1 MFRIVKPDVNI
12 NFTGKVKTF
21 GLISIVLVIISSVL
35 VFGKGLNFGIDF
47 KGGTNIIYNFEN
59 TPDVNSIRK
68 ILAEAKVEG
77 AVSSI
82 GKNGVSV
89 QISKTIEIV
98 KEEEI
103 EKLKKHLE
111 DNYKSKGFKGSKKYI
126 SGSNRLRIM
135 FDNQQDADVLLKELQ
150 EAKFNVESV
159 ELFGIDEKSESQ
171 MNNYQLDIG
180 FTQIAS
186 YLLDKMS
193 KTEKGKIQIASLEQ
207 VGPKVGEKLKQDG
220 VLAVLY
226 ALFAILVY
234 IGFRF
239 DSRFSPGAVICLF
252 HDVIITLGLFAVFN
266 IPFDLPVVAALL
278 TLVGYSLND
287 TIIIFDRIREFVE
300 EHRANKLS
308 KETIESVVNKAIN
321 STLGRTVL
329 TSGTT
334 LAVVFALEFFGDISL
349 RPFAIALFVGITV
362 GTYSSIFIASPIYV
376 WLEKK
381 YEKKMQELEALE
393 AKTAEVTTEVKS

>member
-1 MFRIVKPDVNI
+1 MFRIVKPDVNLD
-12 NFTGKVKTF
+12 FTGKVKTF
-21 GLISIVLVIISSVL
+21 GVVSVILVIISSIL
-35 VFGKGLNFGIDF
+35 VFTKGLNYGIDF
-47 KGGTNIIYNFEN
+47 KGGTNIVYNFEN

-68 ILAEAKVEG
+68 ILDNNKIEG
-77 AVSSI
+77 AVSSV
-82 GKNGVSV
+82 GKNGVSI
-89 QISKTIEIV
+89 QISKSIEIV
-98 KEEEI
+98 KAEEI
-103 EKLKKHLE
+103 EKLKKHLD

-126 SGSNRLRIM
+126 EGSNRLRVM
-135 FDNQQDADVLLKELQ
+135 FDNQQDGDILFKELH
-150 EAKFNVESV
+150 AAGFNVESV

-171 MNNYQLDIG
+171 MNMYQLDIN

-186 YLLDKMS
+186 FLLDKIT
-193 KTEKGKIQIASLEQ
+193 KTEKGKVQIASLEQ

-220 VLAVLY
+220 VLSVLY

-252 HDVIITLGLFAVFN
+252 HDVMITLGIFSAFN
-266 IPFDLPVVAALL
+266 ISFDLSVVAALL

-287 TIIIFDRIREFVE
+287 TIIVFDRIREFVE
-300 EHRANKLS
+300 EHKANKLS
-308 KETIESVVNKAIN
+308 KETLESVVNKAIN

-329 TSGTT
+329 TSATT
-334 LAVVFALEFFGDISL
+334 LFVVIALEIFGDISL
-349 RPFAIALFVGITV
+349 RPFAIALFVGITI

-381 YEKKMQELEALE
+381 YEKKMKELEALE

>member
-21 GLISIVLVIISSVL
+21 GLISIALVIISSVL

-68 ILAEAKVEG
+68 ILADAKVEG

-135 FDNQQDADVLLKELQ
+135 FDNQQDGDILLKELQ

-308 KETIESVVNKAIN
+308 KETIESVVNRAIN